1 MLQSTRWT
9 SAASESANSRPPTFA
24 TRDRPRH
31 WNVSLRLMT
40 SSRTELMTSRR
51 KSCVS
56 FRSTEVTVY
65 PTCFSA
71 YLGELIRPTTFMWP
85 KSTSYPS
92 MKMYRSFHTY
102 LEADGEG
109 RSAGRTCQGLGIP
122 RETLLP
128 AV

>member
-1 MLQSTRWT
+1 MTLLQSTRWT

-40 SSRTELMTSRR
+40 SSRTEVDDQSEEIVRLVQEHGGDG
-51 KSCVS
+51 VS
-56 FRSTEVTVY
+56 HLLLRV
-65 PTCFSA
+65 
-71 YLGELIRPTTFMWP
+71 LGQLIRPTTFMWP

-102 LEADGEG
+102 LEADGE
-109 RSAGRTCQGLGIP
+109 
-122 RETLLP
+122 
-128 AV
+128 